1 MPDRGKIVGKEK
13 KKRHVRRCDR
23 GCAHAKKEEERNDV
37 CGAAGKGGTA
47 HVKKEKAGNNVC
59 GAAGK
64 GGTAHAKKKK
74 ARNNVCGAAGKGGT
88 AHAKKKKA
96 RNNVCGAAPAIPEHP
111 QKGNL
116 HTPSKKIPQQ

>member
-1 MPDRGKIVGKEK
+1 MTCAGAVVLKGHM
-13 KKRHVRRCDR
+13 HV
-23 GCAHAKKEEERNDV
+23 KKEEE
-37 CGAAGKGGTA
+37 
-47 HVKKEKAGNNVC
+47 
-59 GAAGK
+59 
-64 GGTAHAKKKK
+64 
-74 ARNNVCGAAGKGGT
+74 RNNVCGAAGKGGT